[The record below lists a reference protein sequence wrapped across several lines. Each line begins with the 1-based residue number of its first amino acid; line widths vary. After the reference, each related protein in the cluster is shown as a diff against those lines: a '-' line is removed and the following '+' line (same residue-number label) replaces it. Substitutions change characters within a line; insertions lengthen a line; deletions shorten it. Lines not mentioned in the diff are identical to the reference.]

1 MARIVAFFPR
11 QTLVGNAASAG
22 VHYSEVFEVAS
33 TEELTASFRV
43 AALTT
48 SVTGVLTAQVSESW
62 DSGAPDAEW
71 AALGS
76 LPVTGI
82 GTTKATYSGL
92 KRYVRGSVSVPSGIA
107 ATVRFEGIARESS
120 T

>member
-11 QTLVGNAASAG
+11 QTLVGNSSSAG

-43 AALTT
+43 TAF
-48 SVTGVLTAQVSESW
+48 TGTGILTAQVSESW

-92 KRYVRGSVSVPSGIA
+92 KRYVRGSVSVPGGLA